1 MEHLV
6 NEKELL
12 RRLSEDDEAAFQ
24 ELFYHYWDQ
33 LYHAAFRLTKS
44 PELATDIAQETFA
57 RIWARR
63 AHITDVDN
71 FPAFLFTISRN
82 LIHDHLRNKV
92 FREDNAGYLETYAAY
107 HEATPQHLLENKE
120 LQHLLHE
127 AIDSLQPQLKQVF
140 TMARLQGM
148 RHEAIAKALD
158 ITPMSS
164 KVYMVRALAALRK
177 YILERGGPLLFCL
190 SVYFLRA

>member
-12 RRLSEDDEAAFQ
+12 RQLSEGQESAFQ

-33 LYHAAFRLTKS
+33 LHHAAVRLTKS
-44 PELATDIAQETFA
+44 TELATDIAQETFA
-57 RIWARR
+57 RVWAKRSQMQQ
-63 AHITDVDN
+63 VQN

-82 LIHDHLRNKV
+82 LIHDSLRNKV
-92 FREDNAGYLETYAAY
+92 FSEDNASYLEDYAGY
-107 HEATPQHLLENKE
+107 TEATPQYLLENKE
-120 LQHLLHE
+120 LQYLLEE
-127 AIDSLQPQLKQVF
+127 AIESLQPQLKQVF

-148 RHEAIAKALD
+148 RHEAIAQALN

-177 YILERGGPLLFCL
+177 YIQERGGPLLFCL
-190 SVYFLRA
+190 SAAFLRG